1 MNEEMMTA
9 GTGGFS
15 GSADAKGPNAGFDPV
30 MKFRKKVQKRKKLQ
44 KESRENPTEP
54 SKLYQYKVNIPT
66 VGETIIYANSPAELK
81 MKLRM
86 SIMPKYRG
94 DISIER
100 ILPANAGK
108 FFMDKRMKH
117 MRNVQEE
124 AGGDTQMKQ
133 KQAMMKIAI
142 EKKKVQMKKQELAKQ
157 LELDVKT
164 DCLQYHCL
172 GSCPGCSLE
181 HKVNPA
187 VKKDKAAELLEK
199 ATNL

>member
-15 GSADAKGPNAGFDPV
+15 GSAAATGPNAGYDPV

-44 KESRENPTEP
+44 KESRENPTSP
-54 SKLYQYKVNIPT
+54 NKLYQYKVNIPT
-66 VGETIIYANSPAELK
+66 VGDTIIYANSPAELK

-86 SIMPKYRG
+86 SIMPKYRS

-124 AGGDTQMKQ
+124 VVSESDAQMKN
-133 KQAMMKIAI
+133 KQAQMKIAI

-157 LELDVKT
+157 LQMKT
-164 DCLQYHCL
+164 QQL
-172 GSCPGCSLE
+172 
-181 HKVNPA
+181 
-187 VKKDKAAELLEK
+187 KKQARAGAEQD
-199 ATNL
+199 ATR

>member
-1 MNEEMMTA
+1 MMTA

-15 GSADAKGPNAGFDPV
+15 GSAAATGPNAGYDPV
-30 MKFRKKVQKRKKLQ
+30 MKFKKKVQKRKKLQ
-44 KESRENPTEP
+44 KESRENPKEP
-54 SKLYQYKVNIPT
+54 NKLYQYKVNIPT

-157 LELDVKT
+157 LQMKT
-164 DCLQYHCL
+164 QQLKKQARAGACLYTHL
-172 GSCPGCSLE
+172 RAHE
-181 HKVNPA
+181 
-187 VKKDKAAELLEK
+187 
-199 ATNL
+199 T

>member
-1 MNEEMMTA
+1 MMTA

-142 EKKKVQMKKQELAKQ
+142 EKKKVQMKKL
-157 LELDVKT
+157 
-164 DCLQYHCL
+164 
-172 GSCPGCSLE
+172 SLS
-181 HKVNPA
+181 
-187 VKKDKAAELLEK
+187 EK
-199 ATNL
+199 EKIKN